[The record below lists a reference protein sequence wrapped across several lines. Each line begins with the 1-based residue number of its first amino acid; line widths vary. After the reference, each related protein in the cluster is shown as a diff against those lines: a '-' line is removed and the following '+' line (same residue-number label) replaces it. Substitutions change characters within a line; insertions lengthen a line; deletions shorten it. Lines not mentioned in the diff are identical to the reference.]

1 MKKIILFTFFIYS
14 NFLIGQGAS
23 IVPPENV
30 VKAFESQYPKKKA
43 IWDIE
48 YTGKGD
54 DVIFE
59 AKFNAAP
66 KTIGLARYDQNA
78 IFKSYKV
85 EILFIKLP
93 KKAQSYLK
101 ANYAVKSFKKSF
113 SIVDNEGKQA
123 YETGVIKDSK
133 FYNIIFDQDGEFYK
147 RAQIR

>member
-1 MKKIILFTFFIYS
+1 MKKIILFAVFIYS
-14 NFLIGQGAS
+14 NFIIGQGAS

-78 IFKSYKV
+78 NFKYYKV
-85 EILFIKLP
+85 QILLAKLP

-101 ANYAVKSFKKSF
+101 ANYSVKSFKQSF
-113 SIVDNEGKQA
+113 SVLDDAGKQTF
-123 YETGVIKDSK
+123 ETGVIKDSK